1 MARLLLEPGASVSKD
16 VLVEGL
22 WRDNPPP
29 SARRTVDSI
38 LSRWRHRLG
47 PEAIETVRPGVVR
60 LAVED
65 HDVDANRFR
74 ELVRQAPQLLD
85 ADTAAAE
92 AGLSEALA
100 SWRGNPFPELADWPD
115 ALPVVSELVESHS
128 RAEEL
133 RLDALLRSG
142 RHAAVVGE
150 AERLV
155 ATEPS
160 REARWAQL
168 ITALAGAGR
177 RADALRAFARCRAA
191 LIEQS
196 GIEPSA
202 TLTALER
209 RVLEADPALVGLTPA
224 TPLPVP
230 VEVDRHF
237 GRSRELATIS
247 ATLGEARILT
257 LTGPGGIG
265 KTRLAR
271 LAARQVDGPV
281 TDEVFVVE
289 LAPLPAGADAAVV
302 VAESIGVKRHAAQS
316 ATEAIVDSVRHRS
329 PLLVLDNAEHVIES
343 TRALVRALS
352 ASAIGVKII
361 VTSREILAIPGERV
375 LTVPALGSQSDDHDA
390 VALFIE
396 RAREAGTPISDET
409 DRGPIAEICGAV
421 DYIPLAIELA
431 AAQTRSSTPEEI
443 LHQLRTHPD
452 TLDAD
457 RLRTGRHDGI
467 DRCIAWSLALLDGT
481 ELKALSRLA
490 VFRGGFDRAAADHML
505 EEPSHKILNKLVNRS
520 LLTAETASPATRYRI
535 LEPIRQQA
543 EKRCEEQRLIETRHA
558 AYFAELASTIDH
570 WLLSEN
576 PRQATETFTLEL
588 PNFRAANANAL
599 RSGQIQL
606 AIDLVSDLGWIARE
620 QIAFEVLS
628 WAEAIL
634 EAAASSDQNYVTDEI
649 KTALISFNFLQG
661 NLNAVEQNA
670 TAILTSTEAS
680 SRARYRAAFDYAWVL
695 LTTGHGK
702 RAEPHART
710 ALAESETIGNGVL
723 RSGALT
729 TLAVAL
735 SLHDTK
741 TAHAEMRATA
751 IEAISLADRSGDYA
765 RATSRVFATVCVP
778 QRDRVGM
785 VRAAVEYAQHAGL
798 TQFTSAA
805 KRTLAEELLVAGQP
819 VDEPAQ
825 LLIECLDA
833 WSRLRMRIHWMFS
846 YLEVAAQCLALHGH
860 QDTAR
865 LIWGHQ
871 LRTGVVPSVSYRRA
885 MLNIDPPA
893 DLNVPG
899 GIGLDELTSAAKDAL
914 GSLID
919 R

>member
-1 MARLLLEPGASVSKD
+1 MARLLLEPGVPVSKD

-38 LSRWRHRLG
+38 LSRWRRRLG
-47 PEAIETVRPGVVR
+47 PEAIETVQPGIVR

-65 HDVDANRFR
+65 QEVDAVRFR
-74 ELVRQAPQLLD
+74 ELVLQAPQLVD

-100 SWRGNPFPELADWPD
+100 SWRGNPFPELVDWPD
-115 ALPVVSELVESHS
+115 AQPVISELVENHS

-133 RLDALLRSG
+133 RLDARLRSG
-142 RHAAVVGE
+142 LHAAVVGE

-177 RADALRAFARCRAA
+177 QADALRAFARCRAA

-196 GIEPSA
+196 GIEPSP
-202 TLTALER
+202 TLAALER
-209 RVLEADPALVGLTPA
+209 RVLEADPTLVSSTA
-224 TPLPVP
+224 AAPLPAP
-230 VEVDRHF
+230 VDVDRHF
-237 GRSRELATIS
+237 GRSQELATIS
-247 ATLGEARILT
+247 ATLGEARTLT

-271 LAARQVDGPV
+271 LAARQLGGPA
-281 TDEVFVVE
+281 TNEVFVVE
-289 LAPLPAGADAAVV
+289 LAPLPAGADAAVA
-302 VAESIGVKRHAAQS
+302 VAESIGVKRQTGQS
-316 ATEAIVDSVRHRS
+316 ATDAIVDSLRHQTS
-329 PLLVLDNAEHVIES
+329 LLVLDNAEHVIES
-343 TRALVRALS
+343 TRALVSALT
-352 ASAIGVKII
+352 AAAADLKII
-361 VTSREILAIPGERV
+361 VTSREILLIPGERV
-375 LTVPALGSQSDDHDA
+375 LTVPALGSQNEDHDA

-396 RAREAGTPISDET
+396 RAREAGTPISHET
-409 DRGPIAEICGAV
+409 NRGPIAEICAAV
-421 DYIPLAIELA
+421 AYIPLAIELA

-452 TLDAD
+452 TLNAD
-457 RLRTGRHDGI
+457 RSRTGRHDGI
-467 DRCIAWSLALLDGT
+467 DRCIAWSFALLDDT
-481 ELKALSRLA
+481 ERRALSRLS
-490 VFRGGFDRAAADHML
+490 VFRGGFDRAAADHLL
-505 EEPSHKILNKLVNRS
+505 EQPSHKILNKLVSQS
-520 LLTAETASPATRYRI
+520 LLTADTTQPTTRYRI

-543 EKRCEEQRLIETRHA
+543 EKQCEEQRHIETRHA
-558 AYFAELASTIDH
+558 EYFAGLASTIDR
-570 WLLSEN
+570 WLLSEK
-576 PRQATETFTLEL
+576 PRQATETFALEL
-588 PNFRAANANAL
+588 ANFRATHANTL

-606 AIDLVSDLGWIARE
+606 AIDFVSDLGWIARE

-628 WAEAIL
+628 WAEATL
-634 EAAASSDQNYVTDEI
+634 EAAACSDERFVTEEV
-649 KTALISFNFLQG
+649 KTAVISFNFLQG
-661 NLNAVEQNA
+661 NLAAVEQD
-670 TAILTSTEAS
+670 TTTILASSEAS
-680 SRARYRAAFDYAWVL
+680 PRARYRAAFDYAWAL
-695 LTTGHGK
+695 LTTGRGK
-702 RAEPHART
+702 HAEPYART
-710 ALAESETIGNGVL
+710 VLAESETIGNGVL

-735 SLHDTK
+735 SLHNTK
-741 TAHAEMRATA
+741 TTQAEMRATA
-751 IEAISLADRSGDYA
+751 NEAISVADRSGDYA

-805 KRTLAEELLVAGQP
+805 KRTLAEELLVANQP
-819 VDEPAQ
+819 ADEPAQ
-825 LLIECLDA
+825 LLIECLDT
-833 WSRLRMRIHWMFS
+833 WSRLRMRIHWMFT
-846 YLEVAAQCLALHGH
+846 LEVAAQCLALHDH
-860 QDTAR
+860 QDTAQ
-865 LIWGHQ
+865 LIWAHQ

-885 MLNIDPPA
+885 MLNIGPPA
-893 DLNVPG
+893 DLDVPD
-899 GIGLDELTSAAKDAL
+899 GIGLDELTSAAQDAL